1 VIISTKLLRPCINLL
16 LIFVSIYP
24 FSPAAAQQS
33 EGSKVWTDKEYPAYI
48 KRLTH
53 FGEWADFCHDGTKIL
68 FLNRNFGDAYELE
81 LKTGIITPITH
92 HFYHGGFTRALYLA
106 NGDILLSGPRQ
117 FNPEEA
123 FEWRRFRSELWVLD
137 KSLKD
142 PPVRL
147 GTYCFEGPAISR
159 SEMRIAWTQNWGFER
174 NPVGYF
180 AIWVADID
188 YSTGRPLLL
197 NQHMV
202 IDNTHPDIEGAVLE
216 TQNFRPTRE
225 NELIFQST
233 LGVETFGVDIE
244 TGELINYT
252 NAPETHEEPEGAFP
266 DGTYTLVE
274 SDREST
280 IGKWAENVDFYRLK
294 LDGSG
299 EMVRLTFF
307 AESGRF
313 KGTNPVV
320 SDDGRYI
327 AFQVPSSTLEAGLG
341 QGLYLYDIEKAREAG
356 VKPWTQK

>member
-1 VIISTKLLRPCINLL
+1 MNAKLLRYWTKLV
-16 LIFVSIYP
+16 FVLVFICSITQA
-24 FSPAAAQQS
+24 SAQQT
-33 EGSKVWTDKEYPAYI
+33 EGSKAWTDEEHPTYI

-53 FGEWADFCHDGTKIL
+53 FGERADFSHDGTKIL
-68 FLNRNFGDAYELE
+68 FLNRTFGDAYELE
-81 LKTGIITPITH
+81 LKTGIITPLTH
-92 HFYHGGFTRALYLA
+92 HYYHGGYTRALYLA
-106 NGDILLSGPRQ
+106 NGDILLSGTRQ
-117 FNPEEA
+117 FNPEES

-137 KSLKD
+137 KSLKE
-142 PPVRL
+142 PAVRL

-159 SEMRIAWTQNWGFER
+159 TRLRVAWTQNWGFER
-174 NPVGYF
+174 KPVGYF

-197 NQHMV
+197 NQRMV
-202 IDNTHPDIEGAVLE
+202 IDNTHPDIEGAILE

-244 TGELINYT
+244 TGELFNYT

-266 DGTYTLVE
+266 DGNYTLVE

-320 SDDGRYI
+320 SDDGRFI
-327 AFQVPSSTLEAGLG
+327 AFQVPSSTLEAGVG
-341 QGLYLYDIEKAREAG
+341 QGIYLYDIEMAREAG
-356 VKPWTQK
+356 VKPWISE